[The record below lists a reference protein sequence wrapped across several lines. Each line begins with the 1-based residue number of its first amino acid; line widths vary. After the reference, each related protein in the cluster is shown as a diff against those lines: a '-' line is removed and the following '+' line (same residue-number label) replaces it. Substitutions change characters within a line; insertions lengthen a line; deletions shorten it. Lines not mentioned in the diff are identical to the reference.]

1 MRDKPRV
8 VIFIII
14 SLLDFHPVFTALLIY
29 RYEQEQSI
37 PRKCDETFTEN
48 EPRNIKALPNGGACS
63 IMRLIMEDWKA
74 YFTEKRADA
83 KAWSLRGALGEML
96 SKENAE
102 GVSLG
107 DELMAAYVQD
117 RLDHPERL
125 SLKELSA
132 ALGEAKQSVDVT
144 TDGEPLDFFAPPKEG
159 E

>member
-1 MRDKPRV
+1 
-8 VIFIII
+8 
-14 SLLDFHPVFTALLIY
+14 
-29 RYEQEQSI
+29 
-37 PRKCDETFTEN
+37 
-48 EPRNIKALPNGGACS
+48 
-63 IMRLIMEDWKA
+63 
-74 YFTEKRADA
+74 
-83 KAWSLRGALGEML
+83 ML

-102 GVSLG
+102 GVPLG